1 VVRYCVALVGGLIAG
16 NQLLAA
22 RQAWRDWHAWVVSDP
37 SLADFY
43 RTDFWV
49 DVVTAALSVAV
60 AASSSGS
67 SAHTPGLAARARW
80 PCRS

>member
-1 VVRYCVALVGGLIAG
+1 MQTRTVVRYCVALVGGLIAG

-22 RQAWRDWHAWVVSDP
+22 RQAWRNWHAWVVSDP

-60 AASSSGS
+60 AGFLFWLLGP
-67 SAHTPGLAARARW
+67 HPRAGR
-80 PCRS
+80 